1 MKSKVLIFILCVACH
16 YVSIAQAQKE
26 FLYVGTYSVRGSE
39 GIYVY
44 AFNRAKKTLTLVQKA
59 PALESPT
66 FLSIHPSGK
75 FLYSV
80 NRGKAGETDPG
91 GSVSAYGIDPKTGML
106 SGLNNRSSFG
116 ADPCHISFDKTGQY
130 AFVSNY
136 MEGNVVVLPLFE
148 DGLVGNPTDA
158 KKYSGSSVHPTR
170 QESSHVHSTL
180 VSPDN
185 KFVYVADLG
194 TDKIYI
200 YRFDPANGKLEDA
213 KQPHVSVAAGSG
225 PRHFTFNSKGTFV
238 YLVEEL
244 KSSVAVLAANKQTG
258 VLTVVQDT
266 IASLIPTFTGQ
277 NTSADIHIGSSDK
290 FLYMSNRGANT
301 IVIYGIQPDGKLK
314 YMGEQSTL
322 GNTPR
327 NFFIDTKGEYL
338 FAANQDSD
346 SLVIFKIN
354 PKTGKLTPVGKPVK
368 VPSPVCIKMAAFSV
382 KK

>member
-1 MKSKVLIFILCVACH
+1 MKSTVLIVFLCV
-16 YVSIAQAQKE
+16 VSLLSVGQVQKE

-44 AFNRAKKTLTLVQKA
+44 SFNRAKKTLTLVQKA

-66 FLSIHPSGK
+66 YLSIHPTGK

-91 GSVSAYGIDPKTGML
+91 GSVSAYAIDPKTGML

-116 ADPCHISFDKTGQY
+116 VAPCHISFDKTGQY

-148 DGLVGNPTDA
+148 DGLVGNPTDS

-200 YRFDPANGKLEDA
+200 YRFDPANGKLEEA

-225 PRHFTFNSKGTFV
+225 PRHFTFNAKGTFV

-244 KSSVAVLAANKQTG
+244 VSSVSILSVNKQTG
-258 VLTVVQDT
+258 TLTVIQDT
-266 IASLIPTFTGQ
+266 IASLVPTFTGQ
-277 NTSADIHIGSSDK
+277 NTSADIHIGASGK
-290 FLYMSNRGANT
+290 FLYLSNRGANT
-301 IVIYGIQPDGKLK
+301 IVIYEILGDGKLK
-314 YMGEQSTL
+314 YIGEQSTL

-327 NFFIDTKGEYL
+327 NFFIDAKGEYL
-338 FAANQDSD
+338 FVANQDSD
-346 SLVIFKIN
+346 TIIMFKIN
-354 PKTGKLTPVGKPVK
+354 PKTGRLSVVGKPVK
-368 VPSPVCIKMAAFSV
+368 VPSPVCLKMAALPV